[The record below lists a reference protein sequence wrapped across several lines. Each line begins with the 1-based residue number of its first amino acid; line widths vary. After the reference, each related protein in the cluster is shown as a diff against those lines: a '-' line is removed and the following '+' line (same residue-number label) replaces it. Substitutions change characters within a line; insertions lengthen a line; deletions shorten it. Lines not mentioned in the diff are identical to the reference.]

1 MERLFKTTKEVF
13 LVQQNNIFSSALVIS
28 FMIVISRVF
37 GFVRYRILAG
47 YFSKEELDI
56 YFAAFRIPDLI
67 FEVLITGA
75 LISSFIPIYV
85 KYQKNKED
93 LTINVSSIINILT
106 LIMGVSII
114 ALAVFIYPIVSL
126 ITPGFDPKKTEYI
139 ALFSRLLL
147 LGQLPFL
154 VIGNFLTG
162 ISQANKRF
170 FLPAL
175 APVVY
180 NLAIIAS
187 TIVLFPT
194 YGLFS
199 PIIGVVIGSVLFLVA
214 QFPVIKVVEFSYK
227 PVIKLTAGV
236 IEFFKVIVPRT
247 VTIVVAQIDATI
259 DLTLTTLLGAGSY
272 TIFYLAQ
279 HLQLLPVSVIG
290 IAFGQASLPYL
301 SELYSENKKEEFKSI
316 IVQSILNLFFLT
328 FPIAS
333 FFIFARTPLVRLF
346 FGAQKFDWEATVMTA
361 YALSFFALSMPFHTI
376 YYLLTRCFYAVL
388 DSKTPFFV
396 SVISTLINTVLSLSF
411 ILFFHLPV
419 WSLALSFS
427 IAMIL
432 NVVLLLVLLYKKLEG
447 INLYFLCKE
456 STKMML
462 TTVMASVPIYYLI
475 RFLDVLVF
483 DTVRTINV
491 FFLMLVSGMLYSFLY
506 FFLSWVF
513 NIKEIYILSRLIFKA
528 KEYRK
533 KILEFY
539 ADYE

>member
-1 MERLFKTTKEVF
+1 MERLLKTTREVF
-13 LVQQNNIFSSALVIS
+13 LFRQNNIFSSAIVIS
-28 FMIVISRVF
+28 FMIIVSRIF

-75 LISSFIPIYV
+75 LISSFIPIYI
-85 KYQKNKED
+85 KYQKNKEE
-93 LTINVSSIINILT
+93 LTLNISSIINILT
-106 LIMGVSII
+106 LIMGASILLLTFFI
-114 ALAVFIYPIVSL
+114 APIINF
-126 ITPGFDPKKTEYI
+126 ITPGFDPQKTASI
-139 ALFSRLLL
+139 SFFSQLLL

-154 VIGNFLTG
+154 VIGNFITG

-180 NLAIIAS
+180 NLSIIAS
-187 TIVLFPT
+187 TVILFPS

-199 PIIGVVIGSVLFLVA
+199 PIIGVIIGSVLFLIS
-214 QFPVIKVVEFSYK
+214 QFPVMQVVDFTYK
-227 PVIKLTAGV
+227 PVIRFTKGV
-236 IEFFKVIVPRT
+236 SEFFRVVVPRT
-247 VTIVVAQIDATI
+247 ITIVVAQIDATI

-301 SELYSENKKEEFKSI
+301 SELYSENKKEEFKTL

-333 FFIFARTPLVRLF
+333 FFIFARTPIVRLF
-346 FGAQKFDWEATVMTA
+346 FGAQKFDWEATVLTA

-376 YYLLTRCFYAVL
+376 YYFLTRCFYAVL
-388 DSKTPFFV
+388 DSKTPFWI
-396 SVISTLINTVLSLSF
+396 SVISIVINTVLSLIF
-411 ILFFHLPV
+411 ILIFQLPV
-419 WSLALSFS
+419 WSLAFSFS
-427 IAMIL
+427 LAMII
-432 NVVLLLVLLYKKLEG
+432 NVTLLLILLYKKLEG
-447 INLYFLCKE
+447 LNFYLLFKE
-456 STKMML
+456 SSKMFFVTL
-462 TTVMASVPIYYLI
+462 LSSVPIYYLI

-491 FFLMLVSGMLYSFLY
+491 FFLMLVSGFMYILLY

-513 NIKEIYILSRLIFKA
+513 SVREIYIVSKLLFKA

-539 ADYE
+539 ANYE